1 VILSW
6 PIAWLKEYLTST
18 FIAMCNFKSTSRLFV
33 ALLLIFLVIG
43 WTAITAHTQS
53 TGDKPVEQVRKNI
66 QVLKGLPDSQLF
78 LLMNFVGDSLG
89 VNCDHC
95 HVKGEKNPQTGE
107 DTWLWERDDKKE
119 KAVARD
125 EMRMVLELN
134 RTRFNREGVVT
145 CYTCH
150 RGSTRPERMTPL
162 PPRDYFGE
170 ALKPQPK
177 RVLPTAKEVI
187 AKYLSVVGANR
198 QDILSQAIV
207 MRGTVERVERAKA
220 SGPTEIV
227 FKQPGKV
234 RITETLTSGVVSR
247 GWNGATAWI
256 ESSKGVSQVTGENLK
271 AMKATPT
278 TTIASDGLFSPI
290 KIPDSPSRATLTGV
304 ARVNDLEAYEVIIE
318 ESSTQSIQLFFDV
331 ESGLLLRRVNVT
343 NTMLGPLNVQWD
355 FSDYR
360 DVSGIKLP
368 FFVRTSNVSSYD
380 TVLRRFSEIKI
391 DSSVSENVF
400 DIPRGS
406 SSP

>member
-1 VILSW
+1 MS
-6 PIAWLKEYLTST
+6 
-18 FIAMCNFKSTSRLFV
+18 NFKITSRLCV
-33 ALLLIFLVIG
+33 VLLVIFLMIG
-43 WTAITAHTQS
+43 WKARTAQTQS

-107 DTWLWERDDKKE
+107 DTWLWEREDKKE
-119 KAVARD
+119 KVRGR
-125 EMRMVLELN
+125 EMMRMVLELN
-134 RTRFNREGVVT
+134 RTSFKREGVVT

-170 ALKPQPK
+170 ALEPQPA
-177 RVLPTAKEVI
+177 RVLPTAQEVI

-198 QDILSQAIV
+198 LLSQAIV
-207 MRGTVERVERAKA
+207 MRGAVERVERAKA

-227 FKQPGKV
+227 FKQPNKV
-234 RITETLTSGVVSR
+234 RITETLTSGVVTR
-247 GWNGATAWI
+247 GWNGTAVWI
-256 ESSKGVSQVTGENLK
+256 QTSKGVNQATGDSLK
-271 AMKATPT
+271 ALKATPT

-290 KIPDSPSRATLTGV
+290 KIPDSSSRATLIGV
-304 ARVNDLEAYEVIIE
+304 ARINDRESYQVIIE
-318 ESSTQSIQLFFDV
+318 DSSTQSTQLFFDV
-331 ESGLLLRRVNVT
+331 ENGLLLRRVNAT

-355 FSDYR
+355 FIDYR
-360 DVSGIKLP
+360 NVRGLKLP
-368 FFVRTSNVSSYD
+368 FVIRTSDVASYD
-380 TVLRRFSEIKI
+380 TVVRRFSEIKI

-400 DIPRGS
+400 DVPRAPSG
-406 SSP
+406 P

>member
-1 VILSW
+1 ML
-6 PIAWLKEYLTST
+6 
-18 FIAMCNFKSTSRLFV
+18 NFKITSRLFV
-33 ALLLIFLVIG
+33 VFLLIFLVIG
-43 WTAITAHTQS
+43 WKAKTAQTQS

-89 VNCDHC
+89 VNCDYC

-107 DTWLWERDDKKE
+107 DTWLWEREDKKE
-119 KAVARD
+119 KAVGRD
-125 EMRMVLELN
+125 MMRMVLELN
-134 RTRFNREGVVT
+134 RTRFNREVVVT

-150 RGSTRPERMTPL
+150 RGSTRPERMAPL
-162 PPRDYFGE
+162 PPHDYFVD

-177 RVLPTAKEVI
+177 RVFPTAQEVI
-187 AKYLSVVGANR
+187 ARYLSVVGANR

-227 FKQPGKV
+227 FKQPNKV
-234 RITETLTSGVVSR
+234 RIVETLTSGVVTR
-247 GWNGATAWI
+247 GWNGTTAWI
-256 ESSKGVSQVTGENLK
+256 QSSRGVNQATGETLK
-271 AMKATPT
+271 VTKATPT

-290 KIPDSPSRATLTGV
+290 KTPDSPNRATLIGI
-304 ARVNDLEAYEVIIE
+304 ARINDRESYEVVVQD
-318 ESSTQSIQLFFDV
+318 SSTQSIQLFFDV

-360 DVSGIKLP
+360 DVSGIKVP
-368 FFVRTSNVSSYD
+368 FLIRTSDVSSYD
-380 TVLRRFSEIKI
+380 TVVRRFSEIKI
-391 DSSVSENVF
+391 DSSVGENLF
-400 DIPRGS
+400 EIPRVP

>member
-1 VILSW
+1 M
-6 PIAWLKEYLTST
+6 
-18 FIAMCNFKSTSRLFV
+18 FNFKITTRLCV

-43 WTAITAHTQS
+43 WKAQTAQTQS
-53 TGDKPVEQVRKNI
+53 TADKPVEQVRKNI

-119 KAVARD
+119 KAVGRD
-125 EMRMVLELN
+125 MMRMVLELN
-134 RTRFNREGVVT
+134 RTSFKREAVVT

-150 RGSTRPERMTPL
+150 RGSTRPERMASL
-162 PPRDYFGE
+162 PPRDYFAE
-170 ALKPQPK
+170 ALKPQPA
-177 RVLPTAKEVI
+177 RVLPSVQEVI
-187 AKYLSVVGANR
+187 AKYRSAVGANR
-198 QDILSQAIV
+198 QDVLSQAFV

-227 FKQPGKV
+227 VKANKA
-234 RITETLTSGVVSR
+234 RMTETLTSGVVNR
-247 GWNGATAWI
+247 GWNGTTAWVQSSRGI
-256 ESSKGVSQVTGENLK
+256 NQASGESLK

-278 TTIASDGLFSPI
+278 TTIASDGLFSAI
-290 KIPDSPSRATLTGV
+290 KIPDSVTRAVLIG
-304 ARVNDLEAYEVIIE
+304 AAKINDRESYQVVIE
-318 ESSTQSIQLFFDV
+318 DSPTQSTQLFFDA

-360 DVSGIKLP
+360 DVSGVKLP
-368 FFVRTSNVSSYD
+368 FIIRTSDVSSYD
-380 TVLRRFSEIKI
+380 TVVRRFSEIKI
-391 DSSVSENVF
+391 DSSVNENVF
-400 DIPRGS
+400 DVPRAASG
-406 SSP
+406 P